1 MKKILALT
9 FVISVIAT
17 SCASMKKTDTHS
29 KEEVMK
35 LNACAMAQSQCETDL
50 AVMMYMDSLSDV
62 QMGIKSR
69 NLKEENMQLVQRF
82 FKIYQTNEADLLEFR
97 NLTMKYTEKL
107 TVCKK
112 LEEYKSL
119 QESKK

>member
-1 MKKILALT
+1 
-9 FVISVIAT
+9 
-17 SCASMKKTDTHS
+17 
-29 KEEVMK
+29 
-35 LNACAMAQSQCETDL
+35 
-50 AVMMYMDSLSDV
+50 MYMDSLSDV

>member
-69 NLKEENMQLVQRF
+69 NLKDENMQLVQRF

>member
-50 AVMMYMDSLSDV
+50 AVMMYMDSLSDI

>member
-1 MKKILALT
+1 
-9 FVISVIAT
+9 
-17 SCASMKKTDTHS
+17 MKKTDTHS

>member
-97 NLTMKYTEKL
+97 NLTMKYTEK
-107 TVCKK
+107 T
-112 LEEYKSL
+112 YSL
-119 QESKK
+119 QET